1 LSELSSQDQTSVEP
15 AFFLSYV
22 RTQPV
27 TGDEQRDP
35 DAGVMSLF
43 YDLSALLNQLLDRD
57 AAAPPGAIDR
67 QIVGG
72 KRWSPELAEKVG
84 TCRVF
89 VALASPRYFRSEW
102 CGREWGAFEARQHTA
117 DGEPLPRDS
126 CMIVVRWIPPAPG
139 QKPPKAMD
147 AVQEFAPLEGR
158 EYTLYREHGLWG
170 LLAGGN
176 EDTYRFITYRLARRI
191 AEIYHTVRVP
201 PLVFRDAAA
210 LPNVFREAE

>member
-1 LSELSSQDQTSVEP
+1 MSEPSLWDQSSVDP

-22 RTQPV
+22 RTEPV
-27 TGDEQRDP
+27 RGDERDP
-35 DAGVMSLF
+35 DAGVLRLF
-43 YDLSALLNQLLDRD
+43 FDLSALLNQLLDRD
-57 AAAPPGAIDR
+57 PAAPPGAIDR

-89 VALASPRYFRSEW
+89 VALASPRYYRSEW
-102 CGREWGAFEARQHTA
+102 CGREWGAFEARQHTE

-126 CMIVVRWIPPAPG
+126 GMIVVRWIPPAPA

-147 AVQEFAPLEGR
+147 AVQEFAPIEGR

-170 LLAGGN
+170 LLASGN
-176 EDTYRFITYRLARRI
+176 EETFRFITYRLARRI
-191 AEIYHTVRVP
+191 ADIYHTVLVP
-201 PLVFRDAAA
+201 PRVFRDAAA

>member
-1 LSELSSQDQTSVEP
+1 MSEPLSPGETSVEP

-27 TGDEQRDP
+27 KGDEERDP

-43 YDLSALLNQLLDRD
+43 YDLSAHLNQLLDRD

-89 VALASPRYFRSEW
+89 VALASPRYYRSEW
-102 CGREWGAFEARQHTA
+102 CGREWGAFEARQSTA
-117 DGEPLPRDS
+117 PLPRDS
-126 CMIVVRWIPPAPG
+126 GMIVVRWIPPAPG
-139 QKPPKAMD
+139 QRPPKAMD

-170 LLAGGN
+170 LLASGN
-176 EDTYRFITYRLARRI
+176 EDTYRFITYCLARRI
-191 AEIYHTVRVP
+191 ADLYHTVRVP
-201 PLVFRDAAA
+201 PRVFPDAAA